1 MQYLVGGESGGL
13 RGPRDQVEEPLVGV
27 GLAEQVDRLLGEEL
41 ARQVAAVGLGQVIPE
56 AREDDAVQGTTILSS
71 VGPVGFA
78 AERQGPV
85 AQPVFK
91 TGEAWQP
98 HAG

>member
-1 MQYLVGGESGGL
+1 MQYLVGGESGRL

-27 GLAEQVDRLLGEEL
+27 GLAEQVDRLLREEL

-71 VGPVGFA
+71 VGPVGLA

-85 AQPVFK
+85 AQAVFK
-91 TGEAWQP
+91 TVEVWQP
-98 HAG
+98 QAG